1 MPDSAPQSDGEHFA
15 RLLMKHQPRVY
26 AYVRSMVFIAT
37 DADDI
42 LQDVAMTA
50 WQKFETYDPDRPFDL
65 WLFGIARNRV
75 RTYFRS
81 KKNDRLQF
89 SEATLDLID
98 HDAVDPARQVD
109 SSQAALE
116 SCIGKLPDRDHDLI
130 RQRYAK
136 GATNRSV
143 AKQLGWTDSKISRN
157 LSRVYAVLMLCIRQ
171 QISEGEA
178 S

>member
-1 MPDSAPQSDGEHFA
+1 MPNPAPQPGGEHFA

-42 LQDVAMTA
+42 LQDVAMVA
-50 WQKFETYDPDRPFDL
+50 WQKFDTYDPDRPFDL

-75 RTYFRS
+75 RTYFRAR
-81 KKNDRLQF
+81 KNDRLQF
-89 SEATLDLID
+89 SAQTLELID
-98 HDAVDPARQVD
+98 HDAVDPARQVE

-130 RQRYAK
+130 RQRYLK

-157 LSRVYAVLMLCIRQ
+157 LSRIYAALMLCIRRRLD
-171 QISEGEA
+171 EGGA
-178 S
+178 L